1 MRAVVVG
8 VGVGVDVGVGAVMV
22 LSAFKCWLFIQRK
35 CGVSPH
41 YRNGRVPS
49 KLVFQHWE
57 LRARA
62 RMVVVHSKLTCVY
75 VGEAGEKK
83 EKKKREQK
91 KRIYMYMVCFALLL
105 ASHLKA
111 NGEYECLQAHN

>member
-1 MRAVVVG
+1 MLVV
-8 VGVGVDVGVGAVMV
+8 
-22 LSAFKCWLFIQRK
+22 IQRK

-83 EKKKREQK
+83 KRRENRK
-91 KRIYMYMVCFALLL
+91 SVIYMYLSAL
-105 ASHLKA
+105 HC
-111 NGEYECLQAHN
+111 CLPLT